1 MVNIGVVKYILVIK
15 PEPTISVLKN
25 LEFSQTCLFYY
36 RKEDLIPRG
45 CNFRSFRMENK
56 VFFVKHLQIFE

>member
-1 MVNIGVVKYILVIK
+1 MVNIGVVKYILVIN

-25 LEFSQTCLFYY
+25 LEFSQTCMFYY